1 MGTLQ
6 RTEFAHVSRILRSM
20 FRLSGLGSPPPGLP
34 SPLDDKMPVRGSKLL
49 VTFAA
54 AGLTL
59 FALFQGSRFLEIRR
73 LNAQVEKLE
82 QEKADLLAFARRLS
96 ASRRVAQVEVLGQY
110 VDTRGDVVNLLSWQE
125 VDRDGL
131 VGAPLQLM
139 AVGNLVYFE
148 GAVIKF
154 DYEMVGQG
162 DTQRG
167 TSLVLFRRVFGDRQV
182 PAHSTELDRQP
193 PLVGT
198 ARPSSTSPSN
208 GAPAPVQDAA
218 FADRLWAHFW
228 SLIEDAELARK
239 YDVRV
244 AQIEAP
250 AVPLRSGEVWE
261 VTLDAA
267 GGLNLRRL
275 GHRHSAGAAGVIVQ
289 GRQ

>member
-1 MGTLQ
+1 
-6 RTEFAHVSRILRSM
+6 
-20 FRLSGLGSPPPGLP
+20 
-34 SPLDDKMPVRGSKLL
+34 MPIRGSKLL

-54 AGLTL
+54 AGA
-59 FALFQGSRFLEIRR
+59 ALLALIQGSHFLQVRR

-110 VDTRGDVVNLLSWQE
+110 VDTRGDVVNLLTWQE

-131 VGAPLQLM
+131 VAPPLQLM

-154 DYEMVGQG
+154 AYEKVGQG
-162 DTQRG
+162 DAQRG
-167 TSLVLFRRVFGDRQV
+167 TSLVLFRRVFGDRQI
-182 PAHSTELDRQP
+182 PAHGTELDRAP
-193 PLVGT
+193 PLLRSADSWPSA
-198 ARPSSTSPSN
+198 ARNTPSPHSAADSP
-208 GAPAPVQDAA
+208 D
-218 FADRLWAHFW
+218 FAKRMWAMFW

-261 VTLDAA
+261 LTLDAA
-267 GGLNLRRL
+267 GGLNLRRV
-275 GHRHSAGAAGVIVQ
+275 GQRQSAGAAGVIVQ

>member
-1 MGTLQ
+1 MI
-6 RTEFAHVSRILRSM
+6 A
-20 FRLSGLGSPPPGLP
+20 
-34 SPLDDKMPVRGSKLL
+34 RGSKLL
-49 VTFAA
+49 VAFAA
-54 AGLTL
+54 AGAAM
-59 FALFQGSRFLEIRR
+59 FVLFQGRHFLEVRR

-82 QEKADLLAFARRLS
+82 QERADLLAYAQRLS

-131 VGAPLQLM
+131 VGPPLQLM

-154 DYEMVGQG
+154 DFEKVGQG
-162 DTQRG
+162 AAQRG
-167 TSLVLFRRVFGDRQV
+167 TSLVLFRRVFGDRQI
-182 PAHSTELDRQP
+182 PAHGTELDRTP
-193 PLVGT
+193 PLLRSADSWPSA
-198 ARPSSTSPSN
+198 ARPSSPPHFAAVSP
-208 GAPAPVQDAA
+208 D
-218 FADRLWAHFW
+218 FTKRMWALFW
-228 SLIEDAELARK
+228 NIIADAELARK
-239 YDVRV
+239 YDIRV

-267 GGLNLRRL
+267 GGLNLRRV
-275 GHRHSAGAAGVIVQ
+275 GQRQSAGAPGVIVQ